1 MPSRRKIIELT
12 ESEIDDY
19 LATSHTLIIVS
30 NGRNGFPHPMP
41 MWFYADAERSCYCT
55 TFAKSQKVQNWKRDP
70 RASLLVESGEEY
82 AELKGLVVYAHT
94 EILEDQETVTETL
107 VNINAKGRA
116 LTDEQR
122 EKLRQSVGGT
132 ASKRVVL
139 KFIPQR
145 FISWDHSKLGGRY

>member
-12 ESEIDDY
+12 DSELDEY
-19 LATSHTLIIVS
+19 LTTSHTLIIVS

-41 MWFYADAERSCYCT
+41 MWFYADGDRNCYCT
-55 TFAKSQKVQNWKRDP
+55 TFAKSQKVKNWKRDP
-70 RASLLVESGEEY
+70 RASLLIESGEEY
-82 AELKGLVVYAHT
+82 AELKGLVVYAQT
-94 EILEDQETVTETL
+94 EIVEDQEVVTETL
-107 VNINAKGRA
+107 VNINAKGRT

-122 EKLRQSVGGT
+122 ERLRESVGGT

>member
-12 ESEIDDY
+12 DSEMDEY

-30 NGRNGFPHPMP
+30 NGRDGFPHPMP
-41 MWFYADAERSCYCT
+41 MWFYADNERNCYCT
-55 TFAKSQKVQNWKRDP
+55 TFAKSQKVKNWKRDP

-82 AELKGLVVYAHT
+82 ADLKGLVIYAQT
-94 EILEDQETVTETL
+94 EILEDQETVTDTL
-107 VNINAKGRA
+107 VNINAKGRT
-116 LTDEQR
+116 LTDDQR

-139 KFIPQR
+139 KFVPQR

>member
-1 MPSRRKIIELT
+1 MPSRRKTIELT
-12 ESEIDDY
+12 NSEIDEY

-41 MWFYADAERSCYCT
+41 MWFYADAERICYCT

-70 RASLLVESGEEY
+70 RASLLVESGDEY
-82 AELKGLVVYAHT
+82 AELKGLVVYAQT

-107 VNINAKGRA
+107 VNINAKGRT

-122 EKLRQSVGGT
+122 ERLRQSVGGT

-145 FISWDHSKLGGRY
+145 FISWDHSKLGGTY

>member
-12 ESEIDDY
+12 DSELDEY

-30 NGRNGFPHPMP
+30 NGRDGFPHPMP
-41 MWFYADAERSCYCT
+41 MWFYADEDRNCYCT

-70 RASLLVESGEEY
+70 RASLLIESGDEY
-82 AELKGLVVYAHT
+82 AELKGLVVYAQT
-94 EILEDQETVTETL
+94 EIVEDQEVVTETL
-107 VNINAKGRA
+107 VNINAKGRT

-122 EKLRQSVGGT
+122 ERLRESVGGT

>member
-1 MPSRRKIIELT
+1 MPSRRKTIELT
-12 ESEIDDY
+12 DSEVDEY

-30 NGRNGFPHPMP
+30 NGRSGFPHPMP
-41 MWFYADAERSCYCT
+41 MWFYADTERNCYCT
-55 TFAKSQKVQNWKRDP
+55 TFAKSQKVKNWKRDP

-82 AELKGLVVYAHT
+82 AELKGLVVYAQT

-107 VNINAKGRA
+107 VNINAKGRT

>member
-12 ESEIDDY
+12 DSEVDEY

-41 MWFYADAERSCYCT
+41 MWFYADTERNCYCT
-55 TFAKSQKVQNWKRDP
+55 TFAKSQKVKNWKRDP
-70 RASLLVESGEEY
+70 RASLLVESGDEY
-82 AELKGLVVYAHT
+82 AELKGLVVYAQT

-107 VNINAKGRA
+107 VNINAKGRS

-122 EKLRQSVGGT
+122 ERLRQSVGGT

-145 FISWDHSKLGGRY
+145 FVSWDHSKLGGRY

>member
-41 MWFYADAERSCYCT
+41 MWFYADAERNCYCT

-70 RASLLVESGEEY
+70 RASLLVESGDEY
-82 AELKGLVVYAHT
+82 ADLKGLVVYAQT
-94 EILEDQETVTETL
+94 QILEDQETVTETL

-116 LTDEQR
+116 LTDEQK